1 MMWEKKKT
9 IKQGIGFALIGTL
22 GVIINGIVY
31 SALSQID
38 TFRGVPLDWWIFKE
52 ITWAW
57 GIGILVAFVWNF
69 LMNKWLVFKS

>member
-1 MMWEKKKT
+1 MWEKKKT
-9 IKQGIGFALIGTL
+9 IKQGIGFAFIGTL

-38 TFRGVPLDWWIFKE
+38 TFRGIPLNWWIFRE